1 MARRTFDLVDVIGI
15 LQHWHVGRSQR
26 EMSASLDVDRKTL
39 RKYIAPAAEAG
50 IAPGGR
56 AKSREEWA
64 ELVQGW
70 FPALADTRLRRV
82 TWPAIDEHH
91 EFIARQ
97 LEAGMRVPTIWQRLR
112 NEHGLAV
119 SLASLRR
126 YVAANVPEA
135 SGRTQVRERDHAQ
148 DAGERA
154 VDERTIQPVRPV
166 KRPSATSPRHV
177 RPAMPAQYQGGRET
191 TPRRLPLPRLRT
203 WAQSSGSV
211 SSSGRCHG
219 LGSRAR
225 M

>member
-64 ELVQGW
+64 ELVRGW

-82 TWPAIDEHH
+82 TWPAIGEHH
-91 EFIARQ
+91 EFIDRQ
-97 LEAGMRVPTIWQRLR
+97 LEAGVPVPTIWQRLR

-119 SLASLRR
+119 SVASLRR
-126 YVAANVPEA
+126 YVAANVPDEP
-135 SGRTQVRERDHAQ
+135 GRMQVRVRDQAPDSGHKEQ
-148 DAGERA
+148 P
-154 VDERTIQPVRPV
+154 DEGTNQPFRPV
-166 KRPSATSPRHV
+166 NRRSPASPRHV
-177 RPAMPAQYQGGRET
+177 RPAVPAQNQRGRET
-191 TPRRLPLPRLRT
+191 TPRRLP
-203 WAQSSGSV
+203 
-211 SSSGRCHG
+211 
-219 LGSRAR
+219 
-225 M
+225 